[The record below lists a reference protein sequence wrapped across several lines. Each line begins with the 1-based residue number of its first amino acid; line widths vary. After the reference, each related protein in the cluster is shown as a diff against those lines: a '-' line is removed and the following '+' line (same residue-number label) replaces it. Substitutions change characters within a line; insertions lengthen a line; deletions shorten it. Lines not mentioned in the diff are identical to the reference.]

1 MFRTALFTL
10 LLCAMSLAAIAQT
23 QYRIRYVIPYDRMSE
38 GQQYRAQKSFY
49 ALSVPSFGLH
59 CEHSLDVNTA
69 GNPTFKRSKRNGF
82 GIGAMI
88 FGNFIKLGEFNYGTS
103 ILALEYVLSINSC
116 SYKFDKLDYV
126 GLDKGYK
133 GNFTTYALPLTLMY
147 KRGAEADLSQE
158 RKTMYSIGIGIA
170 PSIAN
175 IDLLG
180 ASGRKIPAMP
190 FAMAEYGVFAGRA
203 IKLRATYFPLE
214 KDMFDGSHK
223 LQNGNMLRSKLS
235 VSSGLVISLILMQ
248 FSHHWGG

>member
-1 MFRTALFTL
+1 MLRNTFLTL
-10 LLCAMSLAAIAQT
+10 LLCGMSLAAIAQT
-23 QYRIRYVIPYDRMSE
+23 QYRIRYVLPYDKMTER
-38 GQQYRAQKSFY
+38 QQYNAQKSFF
-49 ALSVPSFGLH
+49 ALSVPSFALH
-59 CEHSLDVNTA
+59 CEHRLDVNTPD
-69 GNPTFKRSKRNGF
+69 NPTFKRSKRNGF

-103 ILALEYVLSINSC
+103 ILALEYALSINSC
-116 SYKFDKLDYV
+116 SYKFDKLDYL
-126 GLDKGYK
+126 GLDNYK

-147 KRGAEADLSQE
+147 KRGAEADLSLD

-175 IDLLG
+175 VDLLG

-214 KDMFDGSHK
+214 KEMFDGAHK
-223 LQNGNMLRSKLS
+223 LQNGNALHSRLS
-235 VSSGLVISLILMQ
+235 VSSGLVISLIVMQ
-248 FSHHWGG
+248 FSHHWG